1 MMKKGVNTK
10 EINKSPSKLE
20 ALMAYLLRFLLV
32 IMVIGIALTAGV
44 ALGWFPIQFGHIQL
58 AIPTFMFT
66 IFIQAFV
73 MFYFIGVSRLVENV
87 WNALNS
93 QANLDELFDSAPEDL
108 EPYKKKV
115 ARFVHE
121 SQLSKRQTIPWTMLM
136 LILGTIAFL
145 LGGAHDTGLVT
156 KVVHSG
162 VAYGFFAAMMI
173 GFVRQWHYLGKSHI
187 LLGDMKSLFGISRDA
202 M

>member
-1 MMKKGVNTK
+1 M
-10 EINKSPSKLE
+10 EINKLTSKLE
-20 ALMAYLLRFLLV
+20 ALMAFLLRFLLIV
-32 IMVIGIALTAGV
+32 MITGIALTAGV
-44 ALGWFPIQFGHIQL
+44 ALGWFDVMNYGHIQL
-58 AIPTFMFT
+58 AIPTFIFV

-93 QANLDELFDSAPEDL
+93 QGNLNELFDNPPTDL

-121 SQLSKRQTIPWTMLM
+121 TTLSKRQTIPWTILM
-136 LILGTIAFL
+136 LVLGTIAFL

-156 KVVHSG
+156 KVIHSG
-162 VAYGFFAAMMI
+162 VAYGFFAAMAI
-173 GFVRQWHYLGKSHI
+173 GFVRQWYYLGKSHI
-187 LLGDMKSLFGISRDA
+187 LLGDLKSLFGISRDA

>member
-1 MMKKGVNTK
+1 
-10 EINKSPSKLE
+10 
-20 ALMAYLLRFLLV
+20 MAYLLRFLLI
-32 IMVIGIALTAGV
+32 IMVGGIFLTVGV
-44 ALGWFPIQFGHIQL
+44 ALRWLNIDFGHIQL
-58 AIPTFMFT
+58 AIPTFIYV

-93 QANLDELFDSAPEDL
+93 EANLTELFDNPPSDL

-115 ARFVHE
+115 ARYVHE

-136 LILGTIAFL
+136 LVLGTIAFL
-145 LGGAHDTGLVT
+145 LGGAHDTGLVR
-156 KVVHSG
+156 KIVHSG
-162 VAYGFFAAMMI
+162 VAYGFGVAMII
-173 GFVRQWHYLGKSHI
+173 GFVRQWYYLGKSHH
-187 LLGDMKSLFGISRDA
+187 LLGEMKALFGMSRDA

>member
-1 MMKKGVNTK
+1 
-10 EINKSPSKLE
+10 
-20 ALMAYLLRFLLV
+20 MAYLLRFLIV
-32 IMVIGIALTAGV
+32 IMVLGISLTVSV
-44 ALGWFPIQFGHIQL
+44 ALGWLDVGFGHIQL
-58 AIPTFMFT
+58 AIPTFMFV

-93 QANLDELFDSAPEDL
+93 DANLSELFDEAPADL

-115 ARFVHE
+115 ARYVHE
-121 SQLSKRQTIPWTMLM
+121 SQLSKRQTIPWTGLM
-136 LILGTIAFL
+136 LVLGTLAFL
-145 LGGAHDTGLVT
+145 LGGAHDTGLVR

-162 VAYGFFAAMMI
+162 VAYGFFASMLI
-173 GFVRQWHYLGKSHI
+173 GFARQWYYLGKSHH
-187 LLGDMKSLFGISRDA
+187 LLGEMKALFGMSRDA

>member
-1 MMKKGVNTK
+1 
-10 EINKSPSKLE
+10 
-20 ALMAYLLRFLLV
+20 MAYLLRFLLI
-32 IMVIGIALTAGV
+32 IMLAGISLTAGV
-44 ALGWFPIQFGHIQL
+44 ALGWISLSYGHIQL

-73 MFYFIGVSRLVENV
+73 MFYFIGVARLVENV

-93 QANLDELFDSAPEDL
+93 QGNLNELFEAIPEDL
-108 EPYKKKV
+108 EPYKNKV
-115 ARFVHE
+115 ARYVHE

-145 LGGAHDTGLVT
+145 LGGAHDTGMVR

-162 VAYGFFAAMMI
+162 VAYGFFVAMGI
-173 GFVRQWHYLGKSHI
+173 GFLRQWHYLGKSHK
-187 LLGDMKSLFGISRDA
+187 LLGEMKALFGISRDA

>member
-1 MMKKGVNTK
+1 M
-10 EINKSPSKLE
+10 
-20 ALMAYLLRFLLV
+20 
-32 IMVIGIALTAGV
+32 
-44 ALGWFPIQFGHIQL
+44 
-58 AIPTFMFT
+58 
-66 IFIQAFV
+66 
-73 MFYFIGVSRLVENV
+73 ENV

-93 QANLDELFDSAPEDL
+93 KDNLHELFEEAPADL

-115 ARFVHE
+115 ARYVHE

-136 LILGTIAFL
+136 LVLGTIAFL

-162 VAYGFFAAMMI
+162 VAYGFIAAMFI
-173 GFVRQWHYLGKSHI
+173 GFFRQWYYLGKSHK
-187 LLGDMKSLFGISRDA
+187 LLGEMKGLFGISRDA

>member
-1 MMKKGVNTK
+1 
-10 EINKSPSKLE
+10 
-20 ALMAYLLRFLLV
+20 MAHLLRFLLIV
-32 IMVIGIALTAGV
+32 MVSGIALTVSV
-44 ALGWFPIQFGHIQL
+44 ALGWISIEFGHIQL
-58 AIPTFMFT
+58 AIPTFMFV

-93 QANLDELFDSAPEDL
+93 EGHLNELFEEAPQDL
-108 EPYKKKV
+108 DPYKKKV

-121 SQLSKRQTIPWTMLM
+121 TQLSKRQTIPWTMLM

-145 LGGAHDTGLVT
+145 LGGAHDTGMVS

-162 VAYGFFAAMMI
+162 VAYGFFAAMAI
-173 GFVRQWHYLGKSHI
+173 GFVRQWHYLGKSHD
-187 LLGDMKSLFGISRDA
+187 LLGELKALFGMSRDA

>member
-1 MMKKGVNTK
+1 
-10 EINKSPSKLE
+10 
-20 ALMAYLLRFLLV
+20 MAYLLRFLLIV
-32 IMVIGIALTAGV
+32 MITGISLTATV
-44 ALGWFPIQFGHIQL
+44 ALGLVDINYGHIQL
-58 AIPTFMFT
+58 AIPTFLYV

-87 WNALNS
+87 WNALHS
-93 QANLDELFDSAPEDL
+93 ETNLSELFDEPPHDL
-108 EPYKKKV
+108 GPYKKKV

-136 LILGTIAFL
+136 LVLGTIAFL

-162 VAYGFFAAMMI
+162 VAYGFIAAMLI

-187 LLGDMKSLFGISRDA
+187 LLRDLKGLFGISRDA

>member
-1 MMKKGVNTK
+1 
-10 EINKSPSKLE
+10 
-20 ALMAYLLRFLLV
+20 MAHLLRFLLLV
-32 IMVIGIALTAGV
+32 MILGLSLTTSV
-44 ALGWFPIQFGHIQL
+44 ALGWLNFGYSHIQL
-58 AIPTFMFT
+58 AIPAFMYT

-73 MFYFIGVSRLVENV
+73 MFYFIGVARLVENV

-93 QANLDELFDSAPEDL
+93 DANLNELFEEPPTDL

-136 LILGTIAFL
+136 LVLGTIAFL
-145 LGGAHDTGLVT
+145 LGGAHDTRMVS

-162 VAYGFFAAMMI
+162 VAYGFIAAMLI
-173 GFVRQWHYLGKSHI
+173 GFVRQWYYLGKSHK
-187 LLGDMKSLFGISRDA
+187 LLRELKGLFGMSSDA

>member
-1 MMKKGVNTK
+1 
-10 EINKSPSKLE
+10 
-20 ALMAYLLRFLLV
+20 MAYLLRFLLLV
-32 IMVIGIALTAGV
+32 MVGAILLTISV
-44 ALGWFPIQFGHIQL
+44 ALGWFDVGFGHIQL
-58 AIPTFMFT
+58 AIPTFMYV

-73 MFYFIGVSRLVENV
+73 MFYFIGVARLVENV

-93 QANLDELFDSAPEDL
+93 EENLTELFEDIPADL

-115 ARFVHE
+115 ARYVHE

-136 LILGTIAFL
+136 LVLGTIAFL

-162 VAYGFFAAMMI
+162 VAYGFLAAMAI
-173 GFVRQWHYLGKSHI
+173 GFVRQWFYLGKSHK
-187 LLGDMKSLFGISRDA
+187 LLGEIKGLFGISRDA

>member
-1 MMKKGVNTK
+1 
-10 EINKSPSKLE
+10 
-20 ALMAYLLRFLLV
+20 MAHLLRFLLIV
-32 IMVIGIALTAGV
+32 MLGGIALTAGV
-44 ALGWFPIQFGHIQL
+44 ALGWFAIDLGHIQL

-73 MFYFIGVSRLVENV
+73 MFYFIGVARLVENV

-93 QANLDELFDSAPEDL
+93 PENLSELFDEAPKDL
-108 EPYKKKV
+108 EPYRKKV
-115 ARFVHE
+115 ARYVHE

-136 LILGTIAFL
+136 LVLGTIAFL
-145 LGGAHDTGLVT
+145 LGGAHDTGMVS

-162 VAYGFFAAMMI
+162 VAYGFFASMLI
-173 GFVRQWHYLGKSHI
+173 GFFRQWHYLGKSHH
-187 LLGDMKSLFGISRDA
+187 LLGEMKGLFGISRDA